1 MKHDEKPLIKNPM
14 VLIFV
19 GAIAIMLFTLFGVS
33 NNPGEVI
40 REDVSL
46 GPIIAASR
54 VLIPLFATLGLIYF
68 LSTVKKC
75 DVCGRIL
82 FWRQKKAP

>member
-1 MKHDEKPLIKNPM
+1 MGHGEKPLIKNP
-14 VLIFV
+14 VILIFV
-19 GAIAIMLFTLFGVS
+19 GAVTIMLFTLFGVS

-40 REDVSL
+40 RQDVRL
-46 GPIIAASR
+46 GPVIAASR
-54 VLIPLFATLGLIYF
+54 VLIPLFATVGLVYF

-82 FWRQKKAP
+82 FWKQKKPH